1 MEFTTL
7 SIEIPRLSGEQA
19 AMMQQTL
26 YAFLDAFDA
35 CYCFAI
41 ERYHQDL
48 YNQEHINNSQIN
60 NLVHEL
66 LNSDEPF

>member
-7 SIEIPRLSGEQA
+7 IIEIPHLSGEQA

-26 YAFLDAFDA
+26 YAFLDALDSH
-35 CYCFAI
+35 YCFAI

-48 YNQEHINNSQIN
+48 LNQQHNNNRLIN
-60 NLVHEL
+60 NLAHEL
-66 LNSDEPF
+66 LSSDDPF